1 MAGYRRFISQQWPL
15 LGFGFVTMFWGN
27 LGQSF
32 FISWYGAEIQQ
43 SFAISAADYGL
54 IYALATLCSGL
65 LIMALG
71 AHIDRLPL
79 GVFTALVAGGLMAAC
94 LLLFQLNSL
103 LMFGIALFLLRFCGQ
118 GLMPHTAQTTM
129 ARYFQHNRGKALS
142 ISSSGVPVGEVLLPA
157 LAVALIAAVGWQQSW
172 LWLAL
177 SIPLFYAPLV
187 MVLLRKSTAQ
197 RVTIAAKPGSGEKV
211 FSRRHVLADKR
222 FWLIL
227 PALLAGPFMLT
238 GLFIQQQYLLT
249 EKNWSTALL
258 ASAFVLYG
266 ITHWLSAMWAGVLID
281 KYSARRLIRFI
292 MLPLFLALLLL
303 ATSNGLWLAPLFMA
317 MLGLAIG
324 IAHPVFSALWA
335 EVYGVT
341 HIGAIR
347 SLTTAIMMLAT
358 AAAPWVFGL
367 FIDYGMAGR
376 SFFSLMALSVLVAA
390 LAAWLAFSAASLT
403 KSP

>member
-1 MAGYRRFISQQWPL
+1 MLA
-15 LGFGFVTMFWGN
+15 FGFVTVFWGN

-32 FISWYGAEIQQ
+32 FISWFGAGIQQ
-43 SFAISAADYGL
+43 SFVISAADYGL
-54 IYALATLCSGL
+54 IYAAATLCSGL

-71 AHIDRLPL
+71 AHIDRVPL
-79 GVFTALVAGGLMAAC
+79 GVFTALAAGGLMMAC
-94 LLLFQLNSL
+94 LLLSQVNSL
-103 LMFGIALFLLRFCGQ
+103 LMFAIALFLLRLCGQ

-142 ISSSGVPVGEVLLPA
+142 VASSGVPLGEVLLPA

-177 SIPLFYAPLV
+177 SIPLFYTPLV
-187 MVLLRKSTAQ
+187 MILLRKSVAQ
-197 RVTIAAKPGSGEKV
+197 RVITAAKPGTGEKV

-222 FWLIL
+222 FWLVL

-249 EKNWSTALL
+249 EKNWSTTLL

-266 ITHWLSAMWAGVLID
+266 ITHWLSAMWAGVLVD
-281 KYSARRLIRFI
+281 KYSARRLVPFI
-292 MLPLFLALLLL
+292 ILPLFFALFLL
-303 ATSNGLWLAPLFMA
+303 AICKGDWLAPLFLA
-317 MLGLAIG
+317 VLGLAIG
-324 IAHPVFSALWA
+324 IAQPVFSALWA
-335 EVYGVT
+335 EVYGIT

-358 AAAPWVFGL
+358 AAAPWVFGI
-367 FIDYGMAGR
+367 FIDQGMAGG
-376 SFFSLMALSVLVAA
+376 SFFSLLAVSVLVAA
-390 LAAWLAFSAASLT
+390 LGAWLAFSGATRLR
-403 KSP
+403 